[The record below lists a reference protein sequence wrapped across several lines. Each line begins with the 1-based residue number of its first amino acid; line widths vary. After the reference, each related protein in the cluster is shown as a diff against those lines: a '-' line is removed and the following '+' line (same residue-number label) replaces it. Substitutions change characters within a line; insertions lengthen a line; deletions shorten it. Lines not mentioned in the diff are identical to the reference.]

1 MCVLRVGS
9 ELFKLDYVEFEA
21 DVWTSKGGKYCNHV
35 NISLQQPN
43 VNIVPVSSGTL
54 VFFFVFFFKC
64 KCEPVIF
71 MLTSSLCKPPPT

>member
-1 MCVLRVGS
+1 MLACVLRVGS
-9 ELFKLDYVEFEA
+9 EHFKLDYVEFEA

-54 VFFFVFFFKC
+54 FFFFFLSVNVNLSF
-64 KCEPVIF
+64 
-71 MLTSSLCKPPPT
+71 LC